1 VNAVIEINVIG
12 QSVDPDPVNRL
23 IGAIAGAYRLQ
34 VIRAIKQHGMAVHT
48 GFRRGD
54 TRSRGTLY
62 PSMAIP
68 AIDTVI
74 TRVMLVAEL
83 NGLITHDV
91 LVRQVRRARSQQDT
105 RQRQTRQEKRREDT
119 ETGDE
124 IRAAV
129 KNLRHDYICTL
140 EVSAPGGSGN
150 LGVHQNLSGM
160 CKPESKIDALSFQ
173 QNILECNCC
182 TLFFRHIFTRSR
194 ELNDRIGSNIL
205 NFRGDSQAFV

>member
-1 VNAVIEINVIG
+1 
-12 QSVDPDPVNRL
+12 
-23 IGAIAGAYRLQ
+23 
-34 VIRAIKQHGMAVHT
+34 
-48 GFRRGD
+48 
-54 TRSRGTLY
+54 
-62 PSMAIP
+62 MAIP

-160 CKPESKIDALSFQ
+160 CKPESKIDAMSFQ
-173 QNILECNCC
+173 QNFRECNCSS
-182 TLFFRHIFTRSR
+182 LFFVTF
-194 ELNDRIGSNIL
+194 L
-205 NFRGDSQAFV
+205 